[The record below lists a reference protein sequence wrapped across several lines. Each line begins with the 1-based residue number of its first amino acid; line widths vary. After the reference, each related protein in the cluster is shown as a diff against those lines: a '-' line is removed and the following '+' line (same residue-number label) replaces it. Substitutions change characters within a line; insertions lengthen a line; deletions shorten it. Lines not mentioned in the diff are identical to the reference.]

1 MASSTGFTP
10 SNDINPKVRKATKEA
25 SKKVKEDYLAVDPPV
40 PGQNFVCLSFV
51 SPENALKERYLW
63 YFQKFLQW
71 TCQPVDRSVLA
82 PDTPDLPRSR
92 LHEFIQQNKEVKFD
106 EVKDLWDDF
115 MFQQHEP
122 LAQKYDEEN
131 EYQTSIRGVKIRGSY
146 SSYKEAQHR
155 AQQLSKSDDSFHVFV
170 GQVGYWLPWDPN
182 ANYME
187 EQEYQNAEL
196 NALVK
201 KYKENKESRDA
212 FYEERR
218 REKIRKATEDNQ
230 RRKEENKEDVSAT
243 ADASAAPPPPTT
255 TTVSEAETKKNI
267 DRLRDISLE
276 KNRVFQEAQDAKKKM
291 EQEAK
296 ELANEAKKFE
306 PIAEEQTAVVEEK
319 KTEENKVDQSVFT
332 NEDPWLQRKREQ
344 L

>member
-1 MASSTGFTP
+1 MASSTSFTP
-10 SNDINPKVRKATKEA
+10 SDINPTVRKATKEA

-63 YFQKFLQW
+63 YLQRFLQW
-71 TCQPVDRSVLA
+71 NCQPVDRSVLA
-82 PDTPDLPRSR
+82 PNTDEDNLPRSR
-92 LHEFIQQNKEVKFD
+92 LHEFIQQNKEIKFE

-115 MFQQHEP
+115 MFQQHEK
-122 LAQKYDEEN
+122 LAQKYDEAN
-131 EYQTSIRGVKIRGSY
+131 DSQTSIRGVKIRGSY

-201 KYKENKESRDA
+201 KYKENKEFRDT

-218 REKIRKATEDNQ
+218 REKIRLATEENQ
-230 RRKEENKEDVSAT
+230 RRKEENKDT
-243 ADASAAPPPPTT
+243 GGASAP
-255 TTVSEAETKKNI
+255 VNISEADTKKTI
-267 DRLRDISLE
+267 DLLRNISLA
-276 KNRVFQEAQDAKKKM
+276 KNRIIQEAQDAKKNM
-291 EQEAK
+291 EEEAK
-296 ELANEAKKFE
+296 SLAQDAKKLE
-306 PIAEEQTAVVEEK
+306 PVAEEQPEEK
-319 KTEENKVDQSVFT
+319 ITTATETTVDQSVFT
-332 NEDPWLQRKREQ
+332 NDDPWLKRKQNTSE
-344 L
+344 